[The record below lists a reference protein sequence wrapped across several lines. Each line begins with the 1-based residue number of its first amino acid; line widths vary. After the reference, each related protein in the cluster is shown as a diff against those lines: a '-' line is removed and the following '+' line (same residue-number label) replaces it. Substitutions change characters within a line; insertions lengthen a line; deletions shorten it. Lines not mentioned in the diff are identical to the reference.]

1 MIKGSLI
8 KDKDI
13 IIIKKFFLKKTFN
26 LEKKIGCDELDNAV
40 FKITNIRKYENF
52 RNDYKNFT
60 KRYVYE
66 FDIIVDMKYYG
77 YAWSTKYNQR
87 NTRKANG
94 YYRRFVDMS
103 INNELKYF
111 GLSALDSI
119 FVKKIVWDYL

>member
-26 LEKKIGCDELDNAV
+26 LEKKIGWDELDNAV
-40 FKITNIRKYENF
+40 FKITNIRKYEHF

-66 FDIIVDMKYYG
+66 FDIIVDMKYEG
-77 YAWSTKYNQR
+77 YAGSTKYNQR

-111 GLSALDSI
+111 GLSDLDSI